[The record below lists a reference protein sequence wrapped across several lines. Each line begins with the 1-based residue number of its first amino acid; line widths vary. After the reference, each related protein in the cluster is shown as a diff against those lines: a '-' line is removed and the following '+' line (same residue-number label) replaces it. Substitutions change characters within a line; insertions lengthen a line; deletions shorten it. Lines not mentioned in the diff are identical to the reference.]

1 VTTPIHLAAVERI
14 YTMSDQDRRCPGCGW
29 PLNAQCGER
38 RDCPACGRPTTDA
51 DNIDRATARALRRE
65 RGLTP

>member
-1 VTTPIHLAAVERI
+1 MTEPIHLAAVERL

-29 PLNAQCGER
+29 PLNAQRGAPCR
-38 RDCPACGRPTTDA
+38 CPACGQPTTDA

-65 RGLTP
+65 AGLVP